1 VPGQCLELDYR
12 RPTQQQVAK
21 RMMGI
26 CGAEGLSLNEATM
39 HALVEGANGD
49 LRLILGQL
57 QVGARARAGAGGGHA
72 TTPNPST
79 VVQHIFCEGKPCMQ
93 SPLSV
98 MSTRSITS
106 GLL

>member
-1 VPGQCLELDYR
+1 MLSCVVNTFNGHTPPPTTFPPCLLLVPGQCLELDYR

-57 QVGARARAGAGGGHA
+57 QVGPGAGQG
-72 TTPNPST
+72 
-79 VVQHIFCEGKPCMQ
+79 
-93 SPLSV
+93 
-98 MSTRSITS
+98 
-106 GLL
+106 